1 MKRAVILFNL
11 GGPDSL
17 RAVKPFLFNLFNDPA
32 IIPLP
37 WLPRKL
43 LAWRISSKRAPI
55 AREIYAK
62 LNGKSPLLEQTEAQA
77 RALEAALGPDYRC
90 FISMRYW
97 HPMTAEVV
105 EQVKQWQ
112 PDEIILLPLYPHY
125 SCTTT
130 GSSVE
135 CWNREV
141 TRQKLDH
148 IPTRMV
154 HSYPDEPGLIAATVH
169 QISLKLMTMHQPRIL
184 FSAHGLP
191 QSVIDKGDPYQ
202 KQIELM
208 VHLLVQHLELAAND
222 WALCYQSRVGKQVWI
237 GPPIDD
243 ELQLAAQQCREVLV
257 VPVSF
262 VSEHSETLVEL
273 DIEYGERAHELG
285 IPAYDR
291 AATVQCHPEF
301 IAGLARLVQAA

>member
-11 GGPDSL
+11 GGPDRLESV
-17 RAVKPFLFNLFNDPA
+17 RPFLFNLFNDRA
-32 IIPLP
+32 IIDLP
-37 WLPRKL
+37 WLPRLL
-43 LAWRISSKRAPI
+43 LAWRISSKRAPV
-55 AREIYAK
+55 ARDIYAN
-62 LNGKSPLLEQTEAQA
+62 LGGKSPLLEQTQAQA
-77 RALEAALGPDYRC
+77 RALESVLGPEYRC
-90 FISMRYW
+90 FIAMRYW
-97 HPMTAEVV
+97 HPMTAEAVA
-105 EQVKQWQ
+105 QVKEWQ

-135 CWNREV
+135 CWNQEIK
-141 TRQKLDH
+141 RQKLDH

-154 HSYPDEPGLIAATVH
+154 HSYADEPGLIAATVH
-169 QISLKLMTMHQPRIL
+169 QIGLKLMTMHNPRIL

-202 KQIELM
+202 MLIEQM
-208 VHLLVQHLELAAND
+208 VHLLVQHLELSAND
-222 WALCYQSRVGKQVWI
+222 WALCYQSRVGKQQWI
-237 GPPIDD
+237 GPAIDE

-273 DIEYGERAHELG
+273 DIEYAHQAHDLG

-301 IAGLARLVQAA
+301 IAGLARLVMAA